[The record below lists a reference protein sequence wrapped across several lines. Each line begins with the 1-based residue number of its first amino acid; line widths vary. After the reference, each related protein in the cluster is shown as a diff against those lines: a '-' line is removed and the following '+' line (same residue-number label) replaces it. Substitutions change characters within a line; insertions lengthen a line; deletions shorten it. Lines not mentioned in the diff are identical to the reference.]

1 MELLAQNLLNGL
13 TIGAFYAL
21 VALGYTMV
29 YGVLKLINFAHG
41 GLFMWG
47 AYLGW
52 TFLSILAFLVARAG
66 PFALI
71 PVVVLVMI
79 TVGLMGVLLERV
91 AYRPLRGTG
100 RLPPVIS
107 ALGAAFIL
115 ESAARN
121 LYGASYQVYPAAVDM
136 SRRFNLVGNLTVSM
150 TQVLAV
156 SASLVLMALLYLFVN
171 YTRTGTAMRAV
182 SLDHDT
188 SRLMGID
195 VNRIIGIVF
204 FIGPA
209 LGAAAGVLVALHY
222 GSFNFTLGWTFGL
235 KAFIAAIL
243 GGIGNIPGA
252 MLGGILLGVV
262 ESMGAVYLGSQWKD
276 VIAYALLALI
286 LIIRPTGIL
295 GERVAEKL

>member
-47 AYLGW
+47 SYLGW
-52 TFLSILAFLVARAG
+52 TFLSLLAFLVVRTG
-66 PFALI
+66 PFALV
-71 PVVVLVMI
+71 PVVILVMI
-79 TVGLMGVLLERV
+79 SVGLLGVLLERV

-136 SRRFNLVGNLTVSM
+136 SRRFNLVGDLTVSM
-150 TQVLAV
+150 TQVIAV
-156 SASLVLMALLYLFVN
+156 LASLVLMALLYLFVN

-195 VNRIIGIVF
+195 VNRIIAIVF

-209 LGAAAGVLVALHY
+209 LGGAAGVLVALHY

-286 LIIRPTGIL
+286 LIVRPTGIL

>member
-1 MELLAQNLLNGL
+1 LLNGL

-52 TFLSILAFLVARAG
+52 TFLSVLAFVVARAG
-66 PFALI
+66 PFALV
-71 PVVVLVMI
+71 PVVILVMI
-79 TVGLMGVLLERV
+79 SVGLLGVLLERV

-121 LYGASYQVYPAAVDM
+121 LYGASYQVYPSAVDM
-136 SRRFNLVGNLTVSM
+136 SQRFNLVGSLTVSM
-150 TQVLAV
+150 TQILAV
-156 SASLVLMALLYLFVN
+156 TASLVLMALLYVFVN

-195 VNRIIGIVF
+195 VNRIIAIVF

-209 LGAAAGVLVALHY
+209 LGGAAGVLVALHY

-262 ESMGAVYLGSQWKD
+262 ESLGAVYLGSQWKD
-276 VIAYALLALI
+276 VIAYALLAVI
-286 LIIRPTGIL
+286 LIVRPTGIL